1 MVIIKTRGDMNK
13 IDNKKQ
19 WRKSRKPQIGSL
31 KISTKLTTF
40 SQFDQKKKKKIR
52 LVKLRIKLGYLQF
65 YRNKRSTR
73 QYYQLY
79 ATNLENLDK
88 MDKFLQNHKLPKL
101 MQEET
106 ENLNRDT
113 ARN

>member
-40 SQFDQKKKKKIR
+40 S
-52 LVKLRIKLGYLQF
+52 
-65 YRNKRSTR
+65 
-73 QYYQLY
+73 
-79 ATNLENLDK
+79 
-88 MDKFLQNHKLPKL
+88 
-101 MQEET
+101 
-106 ENLNRDT
+106 
-113 ARN
+113 